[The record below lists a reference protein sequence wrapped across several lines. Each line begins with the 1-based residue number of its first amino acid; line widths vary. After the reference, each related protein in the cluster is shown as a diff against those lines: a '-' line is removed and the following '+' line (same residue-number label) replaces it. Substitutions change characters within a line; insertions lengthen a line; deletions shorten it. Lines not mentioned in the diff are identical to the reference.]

1 MSGPIKVG
9 DLVIVLRDYGCCC
22 HVGKIYPVL
31 ELRQWPS
38 VPSSCYCGQTVQ
50 APASLDAKLQGRKR
64 AGWLPVIFL
73 KRIPPLSEL
82 EGERTQEDIR
92 EPA

>member
-1 MSGPIKVG
+1 MSEPIKVG
-9 DLVIVLRDYGCCC
+9 DMVTYRHVCCARFTDGIWIFRVVSIHRTRPMPCSCAGCDRLIPDEMCAAESMEF
-22 HVGKIYPVL
+22 HGTPL
-31 ELRQWPS
+31 SW
-38 VPSSCYCGQTVQ
+38 
-50 APASLDAKLQGRKR
+50 
-64 AGWLPVIFL
+64 L

>member
-1 MSGPIKVG
+1 MFVRSCCNEFTDGVTVFRVVHIKPSRPAGFCSKCHQPLPHDRYAADQPV
-9 DLVIVLRDYGCCC
+9 YG
-22 HVGKIYPVL
+22 GAPL
-31 ELRQWPS
+31 QW
-38 VPSSCYCGQTVQ
+38 
-50 APASLDAKLQGRKR
+50 
-64 AGWLPVIFL
+64 L